1 MEAAN
6 SLPHPLPL
14 NLVQPGTRTQLGT
27 LLVRDGLLTVEQLEE
42 ALAEKEDNGK
52 RLGEIIV
59 ERGWVSGSALARAL
73 AEQHELEYID
83 LTNVELDPAATS
95 LLPEKFA
102 RRYHALPVQFEDE
115 ALLVA
120 VADPTDV
127 VTSDDLKLA
136 LGMPV
141 RFAVVSL
148 IDLEH
153 ATSRMYRTQLD
164 VFEESPD
171 FEDDRVDDIDSV
183 DATAPAIKLVNQ
195 LISRALEDGASD
207 VHFEPQAKNMVVR
220 ARIDGVT
227 RRLAEVPRSMQSA
240 VTARLKVMGELDIAE
255 RRIPQDGRVS
265 IKVHG
270 QAMDLRIAVLP
281 TTYGEQVVLR
291 ILHRSAGRRT
301 IADLG
306 MSPGAAEAFARA
318 IRQPYGAVIACGPT
332 GSGKTT
338 TLYAALD
345 MLNDE
350 GRVLTTIED
359 PVEYQ
364 IPGINQIEVNTRS
377 GLTFGR
383 GLRTILRS
391 DPDVL
396 LVGEVRDEETA
407 RIAVQAA
414 MTGHLVLTTLHTHNA
429 ASSVARLQNMG
440 VDPELLATSINC
452 IVAQRLA
459 RRVCPHCREEYAPDA
474 AERAEFGDTLP
485 AGALVY
491 RAVGCTECAG
501 VGYKGRVALYEV
513 MEIRGRIRRLIE
525 ASTDEIFAAAV
536 EQGMA
541 TLRQDGIRLC
551 LEGVSTLDEIRRVTG
566 DRMA

>member
-429 ASSVARLQNMG
+429 ASSVARLKNMG

-459 RRVCPHCREEYAPDA
+459 RRVCPHCREEHAPDA